1 MDISFS
7 FGFRFVAALLRP
19 GHVRHTSKRPISQNM
34 DYRIFKIIVSLCLFL
49 LLGLTAQAQNSI
61 DELVNNISTL
71 GSSKFTSVVERDPK
85 TRQENKVV
93 KVLEV
98 PGIQVNKLRNA
109 FLNEK
114 ENGNFSHSKDGREET
129 MTLTTESRDKVRI
142 YMLRTQMLGQHTYSS
157 AKVTVIA
164 KYR

>member
-1 MDISFS
+1 
-7 FGFRFVAALLRP
+7 
-19 GHVRHTSKRPISQNM
+19 M

-49 LLGLTAQAQNSI
+49 LLGSTAQAQNSI

-85 TRQENKVV
+85 TRQVSKVV

-98 PGIQVNKLRNA
+98 PGIQAKKLRNA

-114 ENGNFSHSKDGREET
+114 ENGNFSLSKDDREET
-129 MTLTTESRDKVRI
+129 MTLTTESRNKVRI